1 MQTTQWF
8 TSVQIAVKILN
19 TTWMP
24 TLLMLPNGWT
34 TTIRPYT
41 PKSKFV
47 LFGGDSRLK
56 TCQGIKLVNDHEKK
70 FPAFARSWG
79 FEKVTSSPKLPKVS
93 KEYPALLHWRR
104 TTTEAIPRIRSRS
117 YPTRQFL
124 QKFLE
129 RLPGVDAPALE
140 ALAAGASAWWNLV
153 LGCTGGTGE
162 TSKDRR
168 TTPSES
174 AGCSWGKA
182 YNSWEQPDSE
192 LLRNQ
197 QRVAHHTT

>member
-8 TSVQIAVKILN
+8 TSVQIAVKISN

-24 TLLMLPNGWT
+24 TLLPNGWT

-47 LFGGDSRLK
+47 LFRGDSRLK

-93 KEYPALLHWRR
+93 REYPALLDWRR
-104 TTTEAIPRIRSRS
+104 TTTETVLTKVSGKITWRRCTCTGSLGSRS
-117 YPTRQFL
+117 FGKVKFGIRLYRRNWRDIQRPTNHSFRKYWMQLRESL
-124 QKFLE
+124 Q
-129 RLPGVDAPALE
+129 
-140 ALAAGASAWWNLV
+140 
-153 LGCTGGTGE
+153 
-162 TSKDRR
+162 
-168 TTPSES
+168 
-174 AGCSWGKA
+174 
-182 YNSWEQPDSE
+182 
-192 LLRNQ
+192 LLRTA
-197 QRVAHHTT
+197 R

>member
-1 MQTTQWF
+1 
-8 TSVQIAVKILN
+8 
-19 TTWMP
+19 MP

-34 TTIRPYT
+34 TTIRSYT
-41 PKSKFV
+41 PNSKFV

-56 TCQGIKLVNDHEKK
+56 TCQGMKPVIDHEKK
-70 FPAFARSWG
+70 FPAFARTWG

-93 KEYPALLHWRR
+93 RGYPALLELRR
-104 TTTEAIPRIRSRS
+104 TTTEAIPWSRS
-117 YPTRQFL
+117 HPATHFL

-153 LGCTGGTGE
+153 VGCTGGTGE
-162 TSKDRR
+162 TSKDRQ
-168 TTPSES
+168 TPP
-174 AGCSWGKA
+174 GCSWRKA
-182 YNSWEQPDSE
+182 YISWEQPDSE

-197 QRVAHHTT
+197 QRVRTPHNLTT